1 MKSEDV
7 KLQAHKKSTL
17 LGDHRVYFEH
27 GYVLGAIEF
36 SNARLDEAVKHFQ
49 TMHPEEDIS
58 IDTIVNYIRS
68 LKVIE

>member
-1 MKSEDV
+1 MKTEEV
-7 KLQAHKKSTL
+7 KFIANKKSTL
-17 LGDHRVYFEH
+17 LADHRVYFEH

-49 TMHPEEDIS
+49 TTPEELTVTMVVD
-58 IDTIVNYIRS
+58 YLRS